1 MATSGAVIARII
13 SQYSDKGTKAA
24 QKDIAKMGKQIDAWS
39 RRVVKSYAVAGAA
52 AAVFAYKIGKDAV
65 TAAAEDA
72 KSANMLAN
80 SLRNVTGATT
90 EQIAA
95 VEDYISKQQKLVN
108 VSDTELRSSLNTLV
122 TATGDVTT
130 AQYLQT
136 RALDIAAGSG
146 KDLAAV
152 TAAMAKASQGNFTAL
167 GKMFPQLDK
176 ATIKSGNFSKMLAQL
191 EGDYKGAAEA
201 VAKQDPFT
209 ALKLQFG
216 EVSEQLGYVLLPV
229 VQEFATYLITD
240 VIPNIEEWIA
250 LNQGKLQD
258 SFKGVLEILVS
269 LTVNLLK
276 LVEVFEKYK
285 WIILAIGAIPV
296 INILGTQAMILG
308 GIIRVTTRALGAIKL
323 APIIASFRGLG
334 AAVSLVAGAFRAG
347 GMLAAL
353 RGAIALF
360 MQLNPY
366 VRGATLLIAGLTIGW
381 NLLKKAFGGSNKEAE
396 KSKLTNEQ
404 IAKEQQK
411 SILAGYEQIAIQTEK
426 AKNDKI
432 AADRIAKNVAMQKK
446 ADDAAK
452 KRAKF
457 DADYAK
463 INKRIASN
471 YGVKL
476 LSSEDEKMVQ
486 INAAEALLKRQT
498 ALDIVNKEL
507 LKSLREEVLLM
518 KAKNDYALRYDDILK
533 ALADKEISTAEVQI
547 LALKWGVTKE
557 AVEAYLLQLKIIE
570 DKKISD
576 SEIIDLAKAWGST
589 QAQAAQ
595 YLDFFQALNDG
606 FLDPAEIDKL
616 KAKWGLTEQQVRQYA
631 DFVGVVNDGKLEDAE
646 INKLKSK
653 WKLTTD
659 EVVAYIL
666 KIGSPVSYSGT
677 LIDPAT
683 AATIGWKNA
692 KDALQAYLDL
702 LGKGTTTSTQTPT
715 TTNPTLP
722 QASTGNVGNIDAVN
736 KQVADAAKKLVDEIT
751 ATGESSVSISKVAN
765 DMAANLLKDK
775 AATEALGGVSG
786 VLSSA
791 RYTGQAL
798 QYAAQEAAKAK
809 LADSE
814 ITRDALRQLTSGG
827 SLTDDQRLRL
837 GMSSTVNTAAS
848 IGTPF
853 GQAGGTTVNVTVEG
867 SVTSENDLV
876 QSIRNGLLR
885 AQYNGN
891 QINLAAL

>member
-1 MATSGAVIARII
+1 MATSGAVIARIV

-24 QKDIAKMGKQIDAWS
+24 QKDIARMGKQIDNWS

-65 TAAAEDA
+65 TAAADDA

-146 KDLAAV
+146 KDLSAV
-152 TAAMAKASQGNFTAL
+152 TMAMAKASQGNFTAL

-176 ATIKSGNFSKMLAQL
+176 ATLKSGNFSKMLGQL

-229 VQEFATYLITD
+229 VQEFASYLITD

-250 LNQGKLQD
+250 LNKGKLQD
-258 SFKGVLEILVS
+258 SFKGILDTLVS

-276 LVEVFEKYK
+276 LVAVFEKYK
-285 WIILAIGAIPV
+285 WLILAIGAIPV
-296 INILGTQAMILG
+296 INILGTQAMMLA
-308 GIIRVTTRALGAIKL
+308 GIIKIVTRALGVIKL
-323 APIIASFRGLG
+323 APIIGAFRGLG

-347 GMLAAL
+347 GIAAAL
-353 RGAIALF
+353 RGAISLF

-366 VRGATLLIAGLTIGW
+366 IRGATILIAGLVIGW
-381 NLLKKAFGGSNKEAE
+381 NLLKKAFGGSDDAAK
-396 KSKLTNEQ
+396 KTKLTNDQ
-404 IAKEQQK
+404 IAKQQK
-411 SILAGYEQIAIQTEK
+411 EAILAGYEQIAIQTEK

-432 AADRIAKNVAMQKK
+432 AADRIAANTALQKK
-446 ADDAAK
+446 AADAQKKQAK
-452 KRAKF
+452 YE
-457 DADYAK
+457 ADYKK
-463 INKRIASN
+463 INDRIAKN

-518 KAKNDYALRYDDILK
+518 KVKNDYAMRYDDILK
-533 ALADKEISTAEVQI
+533 SLADNKITTQEIQI

-570 DKKISD
+570 DKQISD
-576 SEIIDLAKAWGST
+576 SEVIDLAKAWGST

-606 FLDPAEIDKL
+606 FLDPSEIDKL
-616 KAKWGLTEQQVRQYA
+616 KTKWNMTEMQVRQYA
-631 DFVGVVNDGKLEDAE
+631 DFVGVVNDGKLEDSE
-646 INKLKSK
+646 IKKLMDK

-659 EVVAYIL
+659 EVVAYIK
-666 KIGSPVSYSGT
+666 KIGSPVSYSGS

-692 KDALQAYLDL
+692 KDALEAYLAL
-702 LGKGTTTSTQTPT
+702 LGKGTTTTTQVPT

-722 QASTGNVGNIDAVN
+722 QGSTGNVGNIDAVN
-736 KQVADAAKKLVDEIT
+736 KQVADAAQQLVKEIT

-765 DMAANLLKDK
+765 DMAASLLADKD
-775 AATEALGGVSG
+775 ATAALGGVSG

-827 SLTDDQRLRL
+827 TLSDDQRLRL
-837 GMSSTVNTAAS
+837 GMSSTVSTAAS
-848 IGTPF
+848 IGT
-853 GQAGGTTVNVTVEG
+853 GSSSGTTNVTVNVQG
-867 SVTSENDLV
+867 SVTSQNDLV
-876 QSIRNGLLR
+876 SAIRQGLL
-885 AQYNGN
+885 QDQVSGKT
-891 QINLAAL
+891 LTVTAL